1 MSLYGPDI
9 LTITHCESCAHTVE
23 RHARLEWNSRGE
35 REICEGGSYCG
46 CTRTQ
51 IEILT
56 RAIENLAKVVGEK
69 HFENGS

>member
-23 RHARLEWNSRGE
+23 RHALCEIARGE
-35 REICEGGSYCG
+35 REICDGGIYCG

-56 RAIENLAKVVGEK
+56 RAIENIAKVVGEK